1 MLQRTVVV
9 IEDEP
14 DAAELFA
21 EMMQNIGYEV
31 VISLSST
38 SALALVSS
46 YKPAAVILDIMMPE
60 ITGLELLKSIRKL
73 PDLAQTPVVLVSAL
87 SLPSDIKN
95 GLAAGASAY
104 LPKPVGFDELKQTI
118 DKVVAAG

>member
-21 EMMQNIGYEV
+21 EMMQNIGFDV
-31 VISLSST
+31 VISRSST

-104 LPKPVGFDELKQTI
+104 LPKPVGFDELKRTI